1 MVLLRIA
8 FALVLLALAVAI
20 VTAVIV
26 PFTDCADGFTLSE
39 DVVPYCGKTHT
50 TA

>member
-1 MVLLRIA
+1 MVLLRVA

-26 PFTDCADGFTLSE
+26 PITDCEQGFTLSE
-39 DVVPYCGKTHT
+39 DVVPYCGITRTH
-50 TA
+50 A